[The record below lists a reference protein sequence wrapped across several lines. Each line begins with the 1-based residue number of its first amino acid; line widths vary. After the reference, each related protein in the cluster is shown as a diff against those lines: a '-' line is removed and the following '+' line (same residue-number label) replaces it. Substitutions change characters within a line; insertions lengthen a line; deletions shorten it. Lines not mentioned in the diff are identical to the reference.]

1 MKLMLCFRP
10 VLRRLYKQK
19 ALFISFFLALL
30 TCPFTGIPLL
40 ADEGAEPW
48 MAVIYTEWPDSGDYA
63 KEGRTIK
70 AERNARFGI
79 DINSHVDVT
88 INGKTLGREL
98 SKTLH
103 GGLSPKV
110 KTLRERVDQLKQTA
124 DSINEVMKSL
134 KELFSLWNKAEQ
146 NPEMWPIIREKIR
159 SFSNTMNTIFETLE
173 KEITERLKAQGLDET
188 AAQQEKDKIMFPVLT
203 NEGYSWSVLTQLFQ
217 QEISFLDDELIK
229 LLPEIEKLDIEIY
242 AYLIRESGNGAQVPI
257 HLPLYNEVK
266 ECLPTRVEK
275 LTFHIP
281 EEQMQLYE
289 QHTET
294 VQTMTEAKNLAGAL
308 RTQLELNARA
318 LEKSIH
324 DSFKLAVDAVKGAG
338 DSIENLTYWTVDD
351 NIEAWISAVGDD
363 LKNSPQGQKLI
374 NSYRNMKTSLIATYN
389 EAVINIDLLKS
400 YAKQQQTFASTT
412 PESAMMIILREMR
425 RTSYAIKAGDPTML
439 LPRALHPA
447 TWMEQFDTIQKFLD
461 VVNET
466 EQQAPAIVSN
476 IEHVTTEGRNPIT
489 DAKNAVNAIRFVQN
503 QLTGIEPEVRSWI
516 GKVLGLPP
524 VLAAVDLEP
533 PATQKRLTITRD
545 LNTSFDLKRICGER
559 KELDTVRVYYRF
571 FKGSGQ
577 LNAGWFNDFQL
588 RLFGWRD
595 DIIAGISFANQSGT
609 STFKPIASLSW
620 ILNKNR
626 WPKIQEDGKS
636 DSGVGEW
643 KAIEWFSGAGIT
655 TMPLDFDQNQDA
667 EIGFAFT
674 LSFINK
680 KILVGYG
687 ANLQAENDPGFWFF
701 SINLLDTPG
710 MISPSSKR
718 NP

>member
-10 VLRRLYKQK
+10 VLRRLYTQK
-19 ALFISFFLALL
+19 VLFISFFLALL
-30 TCPFTGIPLL
+30 TCPCTGTPLL
-40 ADEGAEPW
+40 ADESAEPW
-48 MAVIYTEWPDSGDYA
+48 TAVTYKEWPDSGDYVE
-63 KEGRTIK
+63 KGRDIK

-79 DINSHVDVT
+79 DINSHVDIA
-88 INGKTLGREL
+88 INRKILEREL

-103 GGLSPKV
+103 GGLSPQAKM
-110 KTLRERVDQLKQTA
+110 LRERADQLKQTA

-134 KELFSLWNKAEQ
+134 EELFSLWNKAEK
-146 NPEMWPIIREKIR
+146 NPELWPVIREKIR
-159 SFSNTMNTIFETLE
+159 AFSTTMGNILETLE
-173 KEITERLKAQGLDET
+173 KEITERLKARGLDEA
-188 AAQQEKDKIMFPVLT
+188 AAQEEKDKIMFPVLT

-242 AYLIRESGNGAQVPI
+242 AYLISESGGAKVPV
-257 HLPLYNEVK
+257 HLPPYNEVK

-281 EEQMQLYE
+281 EEQMRLYE

-294 VQTMTEAKNLAGAL
+294 VQTMTEAKNLAEAL
-308 RTQLELNARA
+308 LNQMELNARA
-318 LEKSIH
+318 LEKSIT
-324 DSFKLAVDAVKGAG
+324 DSFKTAVNAVNNAG
-338 DSIENLTYWTVDD
+338 DSIENLKYWTVDE
-351 NIEAWISAVGDD
+351 NIQTWISAVGDD

-374 NSYRNMKTSLIATYN
+374 TSYRDMKTSLIATYN
-389 EAVINIDLLKS
+389 EAVIHIDLLKS
-400 YAKQQQTFASTT
+400 YAKQQQVFAGMT
-412 PESAMMIILREMR
+412 PESAMLIILREMR
-425 RTSYAIKAGDPTML
+425 RASYAIKAEDPTML
-439 LPRALHPA
+439 LPRALDPA

-533 PATQKRLTITRD
+533 PATQKRLTITQD
-545 LNTSFDLKRICGER
+545 LDTLFDLKRICGER
-559 KELDTVRVYYRF
+559 KEFDTVRVYYRF
-571 FKGSGQ
+571 FKGSEQ
-577 LNAGWFNDFQL
+577 LNAGWYNDFQL
-588 RLFGWRD
+588 RLFGWQD
-595 DIIAGISFANQSGT
+595 DIVAGISFANQSGT

-626 WPKIQEDGKS
+626 WPKILEDGKS
-636 DSGVGEW
+636 GSGVGEW

-701 SINLLDTPG
+701 SITLLDTPG
-710 MISPSSKR
+710 MISPTVKR